1 MDNVEKTA
9 VKASDRPAEKDT
21 ARNEA
26 KLFRLLI
33 QAAELAAKMGVPPEA
48 FTNAAFQ
55 AYLRASPDFA
65 ERLAEMQ
72 FDAMLEQL
80 RSSGRL
86 AKA

>member
-1 MDNVEKTA
+1 MDNLEKAAEKTA
-9 VKASDRPAEKDT
+9 DRPAEKET
-21 ARNEA
+21 ARNQA
-26 KLFRLLI
+26 KLFRLLT

-55 AYLRASPDFA
+55 AYLQASPDFA

>member
-9 VKASDRPAEKDT
+9 AGPDAKDT
-21 ARNEA
+21 PKNQA
-26 KLFRLLI
+26 KLFRLI
-33 QAAELAAKMGVPPEA
+33 AQAAELAAAIGVTPEV

-55 AYLRASPDFA
+55 AYLKASPDFA

-80 RSSGRL
+80 RSAGRL

>member
-1 MDNVEKTA
+1 MDNVEKAADKTT
-9 VKASDRPAEKDT
+9 DRPADKDT
-21 ARNEA
+21 TRNQA
-26 KLFRLLI
+26 KLFRLLT

-55 AYLRASPDFA
+55 AYLRAAPDFA

-72 FDAMLEQL
+72 FDAMLEEL